1 MRFAEEV
8 QISPAS
14 AGYINTGLG
23 KYVRISIHTFVYLEK
38 SVSVRHAHTTRAAA
52 VSSQPVEPAVGTTLQ
67 PD

>member
-23 KYVRISIHTFVYLEK
+23 KYVRIPIHTFVYLEK

-52 VSSQPVEPAVGTTLQ
+52 AVEPVVGTTLQ

>member
-23 KYVRISIHTFVYLEK
+23 KYVRIPIHTFVYLEK

-52 VSSQPVEPAVGTTLQ
+52 AVSQW
-67 PD
+67 